1 MRRILI
7 ALSLLFTFTASHA
20 SNVEIQHVFGW
31 IENATLEPWGVKVK
45 SKLDTG
51 ALTSSLH
58 ARNIERFEKDGEEWV
73 RFEVNV
79 EDQDEDEKV
88 SRKFERPLYRDVII
102 RGAGGEER
110 RPVVLMEICFGDTVH
125 EEQFSLEN
133 RSDMI
138 YPVLIGRR
146 TIQHLGVVDVTS
158 TFLHEPECDEN
169 SPVEK
174 FDKDN
179 TDEDIGA

>member
-58 ARNIERFEKDGEEWV
+58 RTKTKKCRANLSARSI
-73 RFEVNV
+73 
-79 EDQDEDEKV
+79 
-88 SRKFERPLYRDVII
+88 
-102 RGAGGEER
+102 A
-110 RPVVLMEICFGDTVH
+110 M
-125 EEQFSLEN
+125 
-133 RSDMI
+133 
-138 YPVLIGRR
+138 
-146 TIQHLGVVDVTS
+146 
-158 TFLHEPECDEN
+158 
-169 SPVEK
+169 
-174 FDKDN
+174 
-179 TDEDIGA
+179 

>member
-110 RPVVLMEICFGDTVH
+110 RPGP
-125 EEQFSLEN
+125 
-133 RSDMI
+133 RSAPGRYVRDCRPPI
-138 YPVLIGRR
+138 PPWRAAAGRR
-146 TIQHLGVVDVTS
+146 RRG
-158 TFLHEPECDEN
+158 
-169 SPVEK
+169 
-174 FDKDN
+174 
-179 TDEDIGA
+179 

>member
-102 RGAGGEER
+102 RGAGG
-110 RPVVLMEICFGDTVH
+110 
-125 EEQFSLEN
+125 
-133 RSDMI
+133 
-138 YPVLIGRR
+138 
-146 TIQHLGVVDVTS
+146 
-158 TFLHEPECDEN
+158 
-169 SPVEK
+169 
-174 FDKDN
+174 
-179 TDEDIGA
+179 